1 MSDILD
7 RLDALR
13 RPRLLIR
20 AARIGAEDYR
30 RDVHLPRLLGQG
42 ALPRSN
48 ATLHRLMEIEDGLN
62 ASRRA
67 GEASY
72 SAIRHVEV
80 MIAVIAEARVLRAML
95 PKPAL
100 RQNNSLA
107 CARAVVSLPPLLPSS
122 SVLPE
127 AASLR

>member
-1 MSDILD
+1 MSEILD

-30 RDVHLPRLLGQG
+30 RDVYLPRLLGQG

-48 ATLHRLMEIEDGLN
+48 APLHRLMEIEDGLN

-67 GEASY
+67 GEAGY

-80 MIAVIAEARVLRAML
+80 MIAVIPEARVLRAML
-95 PKPAL
+95 PKTTL
-100 RQNNSLA
+100 RKDSPLA
-107 CARAVVSLPPLLPSS
+107 CARAAVPLPPVLPSRAVVPEAVSL
-122 SVLPE
+122 
-127 AASLR
+127 R